1 MVLLSDLAGCSGL
14 KGGESESEFVTGLL
28 LREAPKSVLNVVC
41 ECVYLYFCKLNI
53 ILYHSYT
60 IC

>member
-1 MVLLSDLAGCSGL
+1 MVLSSDLAGCSGL

-28 LREAPKSVLNVVC
+28 LREAAKSVLNIVC

-53 ILYHSYT
+53 LYHSY
-60 IC
+60 IILC